1 MAYLVP
7 VELPT
12 QAGSKLLQ
20 KLWSF
25 ERAADVAVGVRTTL
39 SRFSSFLCQLF
50 SNLAFVPSLSWQ
62 NVRLYQD
69 S

>member
-25 ERAADVAVGVRTTL
+25 ERAADVAVGVRTNSL
-39 SRFSSFLCQLF
+39 PLF
-50 SNLAFVPSLSWQ
+50 FFSLSTFF
-62 NVRLYQD
+62 
-69 S
+69 